1 MFAEAPCGLIYAVP
15 VPEECSMLEYGDVST
30 YSERNSVCPPGRV
43 ISCLVDLLTA
53 FDFQE
58 IKFEYVFGLKKN
70 RSRGF

>member
-1 MFAEAPCGLIYAVP
+1 MFAEAPCGLFHSVP
-15 VPEECSMLEYGDVST
+15 VPEECNMLEYGGVST
-30 YSERNSVCPPGRV
+30 YSERNSVYPPGRV

-58 IKFEYVFGLKKN
+58 IKFEYAFGLKKN